1 MVTFNLAYTAPI
13 NPSGATPVLSE
24 SQIWAGL
31 KRKVRHAEEFVP
43 VIVACEVL
51 SEEGNTVVR
60 QATFQSDSNPKET
73 TKPVRETCI
82 HLPPSRVDFK
92 QEDGSNISNIVS
104 KGPEGEFMMTYSF
117 EWRHEN
123 IKEGSS
129 EERETRVKYEKV
141 SAAIALRAVL
151 ETDCWDRWRRWL
163 LRAPLIPSV
172 ALCKRGPSES
182 AFGAD

>member
-129 EERETRVKYEKV
+129 EERETRVKYEKM
-141 SAAIALRAVL
+141 AKMAV
-151 ETDCWDRWRRWL
+151 EGSIDTIRRL
-163 LRAPLIPSV
+163 VQKGTI
-172 ALCKRGPSES
+172 
-182 AFGAD
+182 